1 MINYVYDKIWLY
13 HEGQG
18 GEEETNDQSDIRSV
32 AHHQPQPTT
41 EGDGIRLVPSTF
53 YKEKSQILMRYGV
66 FVVKQMTAFFFVI
79 PWTRTFSLLH
89 TKKQDGG
96 TEDVDN
102 ADDAWSNQVSL
113 FLKQQ
118 KRQC

>member
-1 MINYVYDKIWLY
+1 MKLRYTVLKLLKSVLENMINYVYDKIWLY

-66 FVVKQMTAFFFVI
+66 FVVKQMTAFFSLSHELAPFLSFT
-79 PWTRTFSLLH
+79 PKNRTVAQR
-89 TKKQDGG
+89 T
-96 TEDVDN
+96 
-102 ADDAWSNQVSL
+102 
-113 FLKQQ
+113 
-118 KRQC
+118 